1 MTQLCLLVS
10 VQLPDAIEWM
20 LYVRYVFFI
29 LLDLPGTNHHTKD
42 VKRVLDKFHELGVPV
57 ENELEGQ
64 SKCA

>member
-1 MTQLCLLVS
+1 MNDVCEVC
-10 VQLPDAIEWM
+10 
-20 LYVRYVFFI
+20 FFFV

>member
-1 MTQLCLLVS
+1 MVS

-20 LYVRYVFFI
+20 LYVRDVFI

-57 ENELEGQ
+57 AENEPEGQ